1 MPASQGSRRVRGRSG
16 RGRTGSRRTP
26 RRPTRPTVPPWCAR
40 GPGGT
45 AGRARRP
52 ARPSR
57 AGRGPGA
64 PPRPVPA
71 PLPGRPA
78 RYGAAYRGSSPPAA
92 HRVRPSCFARASGRS
107 RGLRREVHGEGRQ
120 APRVAI
126 QRGHREGA
134 DGAGVE
140 PTGKQAAQRD
150 VGHQLLGHCLA
161 EQLAGAF
168 GAVLGALFVTF
179 RAQRPADQLAHTIA
193 VEAQR
198 LARPDLAQAL
208 VQAVAGSRRGG
219 QGEQLGDAAGVEHR
233 VGLGVGEDRLGFR
246 GEQHASGGRVV
257 VQRLDPEAIAHQP
270 QALLALVPQGE
281 AVDAAEAGE
290 GSLAPLQI
298 GAQHHFGV
306 RAGAEDLAQR
316 LQLGAQL
323 AEVVDLA
330 AVGQRH
336 PPASLGKH
344 RLGAVLQVDDRQAPM
359 AEQRVPRQPQAFGVR
374 PARGQGTGHAFKDAA
389 LLAEVAAPVGPAGDS
404 THG

>member
-1 MPASQGSRRVRGRSG
+1 MCEGARVVEERVAAEHLVGRLARQCHRGVLADLAEQQVERGVQLAPAGQVAGLEHRLVLFQHLFRGDQHG
-16 RGRTGSRRTP
+16 TVRRTEEV
-26 RRPTRPTVPPWCAR
+26 RRQLRI
-40 GPGGT
+40 GF
-45 AGRARRP
+45 
-52 ARPSR
+52 
-57 AGRGPGA
+57 
-64 PPRPVPA
+64 VPA
-71 PLPGRPA
+71 ALPGR
-78 RYGAAYRGSSPPAA
+78 RDEAAA
-92 HRVRPSCFARASGRS
+92 FAG
-107 RGLRREVHGEGRQ
+107 EVHGEGRQ

-126 QRGHREGA
+126 QRGHREST

-140 PTGKQAAQRD
+140 PAGKQAAQRD
-150 VGHQLLGHCLA
+150 VGHQLLGHRLA

-179 RAQRPADQLAHTIA
+179 RAQRPVDQLAHTIA

-246 GEQHASGGRVV
+246 GEQHTAGGRVV

-281 AVDAAEAGE
+281 AVDAAEPDE

-298 GAQHHFGV
+298 GAQHHLGV

-336 PPASLGKH
+336 PPTSLGKH
-344 RLGAVLQVDDRQAPM
+344 RLSAVLQVDDRQAPM

-374 PARGQGTGHAFKDAA
+374 PARGQGTGHAFEDAA